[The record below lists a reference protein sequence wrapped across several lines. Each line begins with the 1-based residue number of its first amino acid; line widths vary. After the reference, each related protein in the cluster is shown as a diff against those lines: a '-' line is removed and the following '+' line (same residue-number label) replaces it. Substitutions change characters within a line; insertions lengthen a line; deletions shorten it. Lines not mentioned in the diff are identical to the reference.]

1 MKKNRKRQP
10 EPDAHDRYTPP
21 RAGALSV
28 RDQIALEQANT
39 MKRHFKGRRGKK
51 FEQ

>member
-1 MKKNRKRQP
+1 MKPSRKP
-10 EPDAHDRYTPP
+10 EPRDTSDRYSPP
-21 RAGALSV
+21 KAGALSV

-39 MKRHFKGRRGKK
+39 MKRHFKCRRGKK

>member
-1 MKKNRKRQP
+1 MKKNQKRP
-10 EPDAHDRYTPP
+10 EPDTSDRYSPP
-21 RAGALSV
+21 KAGSLSV

-39 MKRHFKGRRGKK
+39 MKRHFKCRRGKK

>member
-1 MKKNRKRQP
+1 MPKSRPSKP
-10 EPDAHDRYTPP
+10 ENTGDRYSPP
-21 RAGALSV
+21 KAGSLSV

-39 MKRHFKGRRGKK
+39 MKRHFKCRRGKK